1 MRGCVVGCETARRPG
16 VSKLEVTLGCAKDVT
31 APNVA
36 VRSPLGLWS
45 REERGGALSS
55 LGKGRQ

>member
-1 MRGCVVGCETARRPG
+1 MGCETARRPG